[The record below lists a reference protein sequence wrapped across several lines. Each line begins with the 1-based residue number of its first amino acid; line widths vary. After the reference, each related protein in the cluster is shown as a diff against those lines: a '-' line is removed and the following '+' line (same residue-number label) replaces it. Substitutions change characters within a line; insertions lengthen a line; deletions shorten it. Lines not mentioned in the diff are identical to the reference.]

1 MVSSQVLVLLK
12 HCLNMEEVEVFKP
25 QFNINVY
32 ESVERV
38 FADASCQLSDIRSG

>member
-12 HCLNMEEVEVFKP
+12 HCLNMEDKVFKP
-25 QFNINVY
+25 QLNINVY